1 MNGLPLAEVAR
12 LLGDSEKTVEKVYGK
27 HAPDYLRRAVN
38 VLNLARPKEILP

>member
-1 MNGLPLAEVAR
+1 MDGVTIAEVAK

-38 VLNLARPKEILP
+38 ALNIAV